1 MQDVSKE
8 WLDFR
13 RNQFP
18 AGSRI
23 QTWELDDPRN
33 TLKEARKLDYI
44 DDSGRFHVRQSDGG
58 ERILTLGEEMFSVH
72 PPESTQLK
80 LYMPLTASFYARNE
94 WGDWDETGEEW
105 DGRTLLDYEDR
116 ILGFMVR
123 NRVPEEAGR
132 GLMLWCDKEFLDVK
146 VRSAVFTAEARDG
159 RLWGVAECQVVG
171 QLSPEELTSLKD
183 YLTGQAADGVGEG
196 LEQQAIRVDGGELYV
211 HLWQSEG
218 WSIQTEG
225 ERFGQTQI
233 QEPHDDVVPTEAQHN
248 RFGGERSSGEMSEP
262 CTQDERKDMK
272 MKHGTTMTMGGMIL
286 E

>member
-1 MQDVSKE
+1 MQDLSKE
-8 WLDFR
+8 WLEFLR
-13 RNQFP
+13 GQFP

-33 TLKEARKLDYI
+33 TLEEAGTLEHI
-44 DDSGRFHVRQSDGG
+44 DDEGRFHVRQSDGG

-123 NRVPEEAGR
+123 NRVPEEAER

-262 CTQDERKDMK
+262 CPQGEAKGMER
-272 MKHGTTMTMGGMIL
+272 GMTMGGMSL
-286 E
+286 

>member
-1 MQDVSKE
+1 MQDLSKE
-8 WLDFR
+8 WLEFLR
-13 RNQFP
+13 GQFP

-33 TLKEARKLDYI
+33 TLEEAGTLDHI
-44 DDSGRFHVRQSDGG
+44 DDEGRFHVRQSDGG
-58 ERILTLGEEMFSVH
+58 ECVLTLGEEMFSVH

-123 NRVPEEAGR
+123 NRVPEEAER

-171 QLSPEELTSLKD
+171 QLSPEELTGLKD

-262 CTQDERKDMK
+262 CPQGEAKGMER
-272 MKHGTTMTMGGMIL
+272 GMTMGGMSL
-286 E
+286 

>member
-58 ERILTLGEEMFSVH
+58 ECVLTLGEEMFSVH

-123 NRVPEEAGR
+123 NRVPEEAER

-171 QLSPEELTSLKD
+171 QLSPEELTGLKD

-262 CTQDERKDMK
+262 CPQGEAKGMER
-272 MKHGTTMTMGGMIL
+272 GMTMGGMSL
-286 E
+286 

>member
-44 DDSGRFHVRQSDGG
+44 DDSGQFHVRQSDGG
-58 ERILTLGEEMFSVH
+58 ECVLTLGEEMFSVH

-123 NRVPEEAGR
+123 NRVPEEAER

-159 RLWGVAECQVVG
+159 RLWGVVECQVVG
-171 QLSPEELTSLKD
+171 QLSPEELTGLKD

-262 CTQDERKDMK
+262 CPQGEAKGMER
-272 MKHGTTMTMGGMIL
+272 GMTMGGMSL
-286 E
+286 

>member
-58 ERILTLGEEMFSVH
+58 ECVLTLGEEMFSVH

-123 NRVPEEAGR
+123 NRVPEEAER

-146 VRSAVFTAEARDG
+146 VRSAVFTAEARGG

-248 RFGGERSSGEMSEP
+248 RFGGERSSGEMSEHCP
-262 CTQDERKDMK
+262 QGEARD
-272 MKHGTTMTMGGMIL
+272 MKHGTTMTMGGMSRG
-286 E
+286 

>member
-13 RNQFP
+13 RNQVP

-58 ERILTLGEEMFSVH
+58 ECVLTLGEEMFSVH

-146 VRSAVFTAEARDG
+146 VRSAVFTAEARGG

-262 CTQDERKDMK
+262 CPQGEAKGMER
-272 MKHGTTMTMGGMIL
+272 GMTMGGMSL
-286 E
+286 

>member
-1 MQDVSKE
+1 MQGVSKE
-8 WLDFR
+8 WLDFL

-33 TLKEARKLDYI
+33 TLEEAGTLEHI

-58 ERILTLGEEMFSVH
+58 ECVLTLGEEMFSVH

-123 NRVPEEAGR
+123 NRVPEEAER

-146 VRSAVFTAEARDG
+146 VRSAVFTAEARGG

-225 ERFGQTQI
+225 ERFGPQQV
-233 QEPHDDVVPTEAQHN
+233 QESPDDGVPTEAQHN

-262 CTQDERKDMK
+262 CPQGEAKGMER
-272 MKHGTTMTMGGMIL
+272 GMTMGGMSL
-286 E
+286 

>member
-1 MQDVSKE
+1 MQGVSKE
-8 WLDFR
+8 WLDFL

-58 ERILTLGEEMFSVH
+58 ECVLTLGEEMFSVH

-123 NRVPEEAGR
+123 NRVPEEAER

-146 VRSAVFTAEARDG
+146 VRSAVFTAEARGG

-248 RFGGERSSGEMSEP
+248 RFGGERSSGEMSGPRPQGEAKGM
-262 CTQDERKDMK
+262 ER
-272 MKHGTTMTMGGMIL
+272 GMTMGGMSL
-286 E
+286 

>member
-58 ERILTLGEEMFSVH
+58 ECVLTLGEEMFSVH

-123 NRVPEEAGR
+123 NRVPEEAER

-159 RLWGVAECQVVG
+159 RLWGVVECQVVG
-171 QLSPEELTSLKD
+171 QLSPEELTGLKD

-248 RFGGERSSGEMSEP
+248 RFGGERSSGEMSEHCP
-262 CTQDERKDMK
+262 QGEARD
-272 MKHGTTMTMGGMIL
+272 MKHGTTMTMGGMSRG
-286 E
+286 

>member
-23 QTWELDDPRN
+23 QTWKLDDPRN
-33 TLKEARKLDYI
+33 TLKEAGTLEHI
-44 DDSGRFHVRQSDGG
+44 DDEGRFHVRQSDGG

-146 VRSAVFTAEARDG
+146 VRSAVFTAEARGG

-171 QLSPEELTSLKD
+171 QLSPEELTGLKD

-211 HLWQSEG
+211 HMWQSEG

-262 CTQDERKDMK
+262 CPQGEAKGMER
-272 MKHGTTMTMGGMIL
+272 GMTMGGMSL
-286 E
+286 

>member
-58 ERILTLGEEMFSVH
+58 ECVLTLGEEMFSVH

-123 NRVPEEAGR
+123 NRVPEEAER

-159 RLWGVAECQVVG
+159 RLWVVAECQVVG
-171 QLSPEELTSLKD
+171 QLSPEELTGLKD

-262 CTQDERKDMK
+262 CPQGEAKGMER
-272 MKHGTTMTMGGMIL
+272 GMTMGGMSL
-286 E
+286 

>member
-8 WLDFR
+8 WLDFL

-33 TLKEARKLDYI
+33 TLKEAGTLEYI

-58 ERILTLGEEMFSVH
+58 ECVLTLGEEMFSVH

-146 VRSAVFTAEARDG
+146 VRSAVFTAEARGG

-171 QLSPEELTSLKD
+171 QLSPEELTGLKD

-211 HLWQSEG
+211 HMWQPEG
-218 WSIQTEG
+218 WSIQTEA
-225 ERFGQTQI
+225 EQFGLTQI

-262 CTQDERKDMK
+262 CPQGEAKGMER
-272 MKHGTTMTMGGMIL
+272 GMTMGGMSL
-286 E
+286 

>member
-58 ERILTLGEEMFSVH
+58 ECVLTLGEEMFFVH

-123 NRVPEEAGR
+123 NRVPEEAER

-146 VRSAVFTAEARDG
+146 VRSAVFTAEARGG

-171 QLSPEELTSLKD
+171 QLSPEELTSLKN

-248 RFGGERSSGEMSEP
+248 RFGGERSSGEMSGPRPQGEAKGM
-262 CTQDERKDMK
+262 ER
-272 MKHGTTMTMGGMIL
+272 GMTMGGMSL
-286 E
+286 

>member
-1 MQDVSKE
+1 MQGVSKE
-8 WLDFR
+8 WLDFL

-33 TLKEARKLDYI
+33 TLEEAGTLEHI

-58 ERILTLGEEMFSVH
+58 ECVLTLGEEMFSVH

-123 NRVPEEAGR
+123 NRVPEEAGPHALVRQGVPGRQGALRRVYGR
-132 GLMLWCDKEFLDVK
+132 GQ
-146 VRSAVFTAEARDG
+146 RRQAVG
-159 RLWGVAECQVVG
+159 R
-171 QLSPEELTSLKD
+171 
-183 YLTGQAADGVGEG
+183 
-196 LEQQAIRVDGGELYV
+196 
-211 HLWQSEG
+211 
-218 WSIQTEG
+218 
-225 ERFGQTQI
+225 
-233 QEPHDDVVPTEAQHN
+233 VPTMATREKLRPQ
-248 RFGGERSSGEMSEP
+248 RR
-262 CTQDERKDMK
+262 
-272 MKHGTTMTMGGMIL
+272 
-286 E
+286 

>member
-58 ERILTLGEEMFSVH
+58 ECVLTLGEEMFSVH

-123 NRVPEEAGR
+123 NRVPEEAER

-146 VRSAVFTAEARDG
+146 VRSAVFTAEARGG

-233 QEPHDDVVPTEAQHN
+233 QKPHDDVVPTEAQHN

-262 CTQDERKDMK
+262 CPQGEAKGMER
-272 MKHGTTMTMGGMIL
+272 GMTMGGMSL
-286 E
+286 

>member
-8 WLDFR
+8 WLDFLR
-13 RNQFP
+13 GQFP

-33 TLKEARKLDYI
+33 TLEEAGTLEHI

-58 ERILTLGEEMFSVH
+58 ECVLTLGEEMFSVH

-123 NRVPEEAGR
+123 NRVPEEAER

-146 VRSAVFTAEARDG
+146 VRSAVFTAEARGG

-262 CTQDERKDMK
+262 CPQGEAKGMER
-272 MKHGTTMTMGGMIL
+272 GMTMGGMSL
-286 E
+286 

>member
-1 MQDVSKE
+1 MQGVSKE
-8 WLDFR
+8 WLDFL

-33 TLKEARKLDYI
+33 TLEEAGTLEHI

-58 ERILTLGEEMFSVH
+58 ECVLTLGEEMFSVH

-123 NRVPEEAGR
+123 NRVPEEAGPHALVRQGVPGRQGALRRVYGR
-132 GLMLWCDKEFLDVK
+132 GQ
-146 VRSAVFTAEARDG
+146 RR
-159 RLWGVAECQVVG
+159 
-171 QLSPEELTSLKD
+171 
-183 YLTGQAADGVGEG
+183 QAADGVGEG

-211 HLWQSEG
+211 HLWQPGG
-218 WSIQTEG
+218 WSIQTEA
-225 ERFGQTQI
+225 EQFGQTQA
-233 QEPHDDVVPTEAQHN
+233 QEPHDNGAPAEAQHSG
-248 RFGGERSSGEMSEP
+248 FGGERSSGEMSEP
-262 CTQDERKDMK
+262 CPQGEAKDMK
-272 MKHGTTMTMGGMIL
+272 RGTTMTMGGMIL

>member
-8 WLDFR
+8 WLDFL

-33 TLKEARKLDYI
+33 TLEEAGTLEHI

-58 ERILTLGEEMFSVH
+58 ECVLTLGEEMFSVH

-123 NRVPEEAGR
+123 NRVPEEAER

-262 CTQDERKDMK
+262 CPQGEAKGMER
-272 MKHGTTMTMGGMIL
+272 GMTMGGMSL
-286 E
+286 

>member
-1 MQDVSKE
+1 MQGVSKE
-8 WLDFR
+8 WLDFL

-33 TLKEARKLDYI
+33 TLEEAGTLEHI

-58 ERILTLGEEMFSVH
+58 ECVLTLGEEMFSVH

-123 NRVPEEAGR
+123 NRVPEEAER

-146 VRSAVFTAEARDG
+146 VRSAVFTAEARGG

-248 RFGGERSSGEMSEP
+248 RFGGERSSGEMSEHCP
-262 CTQDERKDMK
+262 QGEAKD

>member
-44 DDSGRFHVRQSDGG
+44 DDSGRFHVRHSDGG
-58 ERILTLGEEMFSVH
+58 ECVLTLGEEMFSVH

-123 NRVPEEAGR
+123 NRVPEEAER

-171 QLSPEELTSLKD
+171 QLSPEELTGLKD

-225 ERFGQTQI
+225 ERFGPQQV
-233 QEPHDDVVPTEAQHN
+233 QESPDDGVPTEAQHN

-262 CTQDERKDMK
+262 CPQGEAKGMER
-272 MKHGTTMTMGGMIL
+272 GMTMGGMRL
-286 E
+286 

>member
-8 WLDFR
+8 WLEFLR
-13 RNQFP
+13 GQFP

-33 TLKEARKLDYI
+33 TLEEAGTLEHI

-58 ERILTLGEEMFSVH
+58 ECVLTLGEEMFSVH
-72 PPESTQLK
+72 PPESTRLK

-123 NRVPEEAGR
+123 NRVPEEAER

-171 QLSPEELTSLKD
+171 QLSPEELTGLKD

-262 CTQDERKDMK
+262 CPQGEAKGMER
-272 MKHGTTMTMGGMIL
+272 GMTMGGMSL
-286 E
+286 

>member
-8 WLDFR
+8 WLEFLR
-13 RNQFP
+13 GQFP

-33 TLKEARKLDYI
+33 TLEEAGTLEHI

-58 ERILTLGEEMFSVH
+58 ECVLTLGEEMFSVH

-171 QLSPEELTSLKD
+171 QLSPEELTGLKD

-262 CTQDERKDMK
+262 CPQGEAKGMER
-272 MKHGTTMTMGGMIL
+272 GMTMGGMSL
-286 E
+286 

>member
-23 QTWELDDPRN
+23 QTWELDDPKN
-33 TLKEARKLDYI
+33 TLKEAGTLNHI
-44 DDSGRFHVRQSDGG
+44 DDEGRFHVRQSDGG
-58 ERILTLGEEMFSVH
+58 EHILALGEEMFSVH
-72 PPESTQLK
+72 PPEPTLLK

-123 NRVPEEAGR
+123 NRVPEEAER

-171 QLSPEELTSLKD
+171 QLSPEELTGLKD

-196 LEQQAIRVDGGELYV
+196 LEQQAIRVDGGELYF

-262 CTQDERKDMK
+262 CPQGEAKGMER
-272 MKHGTTMTMGGMIL
+272 GMTMGGMSL
-286 E
+286 

>member
-33 TLKEARKLDYI
+33 PLKEARKLDYI

-58 ERILTLGEEMFSVH
+58 ECVLTLGEEMFSVH

-123 NRVPEEAGR
+123 NRVPEEAER

-146 VRSAVFTAEARDG
+146 VRSAVFTAEARGG

-171 QLSPEELTSLKD
+171 QLSPEELTGLKD

-248 RFGGERSSGEMSEP
+248 RFGGERSSGEMSERCP
-262 CTQDERKDMK
+262 QGEAKGMER
-272 MKHGTTMTMGGMIL
+272 GMTMGGMSL
-286 E
+286 

>member
-1 MQDVSKE
+1 MQGVSKE
-8 WLDFR
+8 WLDFL

-33 TLKEARKLDYI
+33 TLEEAGTLEHI

-58 ERILTLGEEMFSVH
+58 ECVLTLGEEMFSVH

-123 NRVPEEAGR
+123 NRVPEEAER

-171 QLSPEELTSLKD
+171 QLSPEELTGLKD

-248 RFGGERSSGEMSEP
+248 RFGGERSSGEMSGPRPQGEAKGM
-262 CTQDERKDMK
+262 ER
-272 MKHGTTMTMGGMIL
+272 GMTMGGMSL
-286 E
+286 

>member
-1 MQDVSKE
+1 MQGVSKE
-8 WLDFR
+8 WLDFL

-33 TLKEARKLDYI
+33 TLEEAGTLEHI

-58 ERILTLGEEMFSVH
+58 ECVLTLGEEMFSVH

-146 VRSAVFTAEARDG
+146 VRSAVFTAEARGG

-171 QLSPEELTSLKD
+171 QLSPEELTGLKD

-262 CTQDERKDMK
+262 CPQGEAKGMER
-272 MKHGTTMTMGGMIL
+272 GMTMGGMSL
-286 E
+286 

>member
-1 MQDVSKE
+1 MQGVSKE
-8 WLDFR
+8 WLDFL

-33 TLKEARKLDYI
+33 TLEEAGTLEHI

-58 ERILTLGEEMFSVH
+58 ECVLTLGEEMFSVH

-123 NRVPEEAGR
+123 NRVPEEAER

-171 QLSPEELTSLKD
+171 QLSPEELTGLKD

-233 QEPHDDVVPTEAQHN
+233 QEPHDDVVPTDAQHN
-248 RFGGERSSGEMSEP
+248 WFGGERCSGEMSEP
-262 CTQDERKDMK
+262 CPQGEAKGMER
-272 MKHGTTMTMGGMIL
+272 GMTMGGMSL
-286 E
+286 

>member
-58 ERILTLGEEMFSVH
+58 ECVLTLGEEMFSVH

-116 ILGFMVR
+116 SLGFMVR
-123 NRVPEEAGR
+123 NRVPEEAER

-196 LEQQAIRVDGGELYV
+196 LEQQAIRVDGGERYV

-262 CTQDERKDMK
+262 CPQGEAKGMER
-272 MKHGTTMTMGGMIL
+272 GMTMGGMSL
-286 E
+286 

>member
-58 ERILTLGEEMFSVH
+58 ECVLTLGEEMFSVH

-123 NRVPEEAGR
+123 NRVPEEAER

-146 VRSAVFTAEARDG
+146 VRSAVFTAEARGG

-233 QEPHDDVVPTEAQHN
+233 QEPHDGEAPTEAQHSG
-248 RFGGERSSGEMSEP
+248 FGGERSSGEMSGPRPQGEAKGM
-262 CTQDERKDMK
+262 ER
-272 MKHGTTMTMGGMIL
+272 GMTMGGMSL
-286 E
+286 